1 VRRQAAFANCRLV
14 NLRLA
19 QVFPKVCDEERAN
32 PRGTEGAFGYTIPK
46 NVLKNT
52 LQGNRSSISETEI
65 RKRYG

>member
-1 VRRQAAFANCRLV
+1 LPLV

-19 QVFPKVCDEERAN
+19 QAFPKVRDEERAN

-52 LQGNRSSISETEI
+52 L
-65 RKRYG
+65 